1 MKELNANF
9 IYIFNIFIYVFNNLD
24 VQVKDMQ
31 MKEAGI
37 CQGAAVPKGTLKK
50 SQVQKTQSLSPEPHS
65 ENCEDNNLMTSRL

>member
-1 MKELNANF
+1 MKEPNANY
-9 IYIFNIFIYVFNNLD
+9 IYINNLD

-37 CQGAAVPKGTLKK
+37 CQGAAVPKGLLK

-65 ENCEDNNLMTSRL
+65 ENCEDNNMMTARL